1 MISPFLV
8 AGDWKKVESLR
19 FLGIREGLWIAPAW
33 ATITFPIARQWLY
46 PLAGCFVSAIL
57 LKLRHLCEFSV
68 CGNFPAENG
77 QKAVLGASLADF
89 PPFFSV

>member
-1 MISPFLV
+1 MNYPSQIRSRSVVSSNSFNPDHRFSHSPSM
-8 AGDWKKVESLR
+8 A
-19 FLGIREGLWIAPAW
+19 
-33 ATITFPIARQWLY
+33 Y

-68 CGNFPAENG
+68 CGNFPAE
-77 QKAVLGASLADF
+77 KEEKTVSDASLADF